1 MFSPLV
7 TTSFPGNGAL
17 AKERRSDSRFAAT
30 SLPRDRTLPVFSF
43 FSGVGFLDLGFESE
57 GFDPVFVNEY
67 SAEFLRAYKYARQK
81 LGIREPEFGY
91 SCESIEALF
100 RGRVAKALLENIE
113 RARSRGM
120 VGFIGGPPCPDFSI
134 GGKNRG
140 HEGENG
146 RLTGL
151 YFSLI
156 RKYQPDWFLF
166 ENVKGLWKTRRHR
179 EFYDSLKKQMQRAG
193 YALTERLINAIEY
206 GVAQDRERVILIG
219 IRSDV
224 CEKLGYS
231 PANAITEGLPW
242 QRALKYKRDEA
253 FRLPWP
259 GRAALPLAPE
269 AFDPADLPEDLTV
282 EYWFRRNSVTTHPNS
297 KHGFRP
303 RAGLARFMTVDEG
316 DDSRKSY
323 KRLHR
328 FRYSPT
334 ACYGNNEV
342 HIHPEEP
349 RRITAAEALAIQSLP
364 SDFELPPDMSLSAM
378 FKTIGNG
385 VPFLAAKGLAA
396 TVKQYLKRHEA
407 NGT

>member
-1 MFSPLV
+1 MYSPLI
-7 TTSFPGNGAL
+7 TTSFRGNGSG
-17 AKERRSDSRFAAT
+17 RRQRHADACFAAAA
-30 SLPRDRTLPVFSF
+30 SPRDRTLPVFSF

-67 SAEFLRAYKYARQK
+67 NEEFLRAYKYAREK
-81 LGIREPEFGY
+81 LHIEEPEFGY
-91 SCESIEALF
+91 SSDSIESLF
-100 RGRVAKALLENIE
+100 TGREAKTLRDNVE
-113 RARSRGM
+113 RARSRGL

-140 HEGENG
+140 HTGENG
-146 RLTGL
+146 RLTGS
-151 YFSLI
+151 YFKLI

-179 EFYDSLKKQMQRAG
+179 EFYDGLKAQMHRAG
-193 YALTERLINAIEY
+193 YSLTERLINAIEY

-224 CEKLGYS
+224 CEMLGY
-231 PANAITEGLPW
+231 PEERTIATDLPW
-242 QRALKYKRDEA
+242 RRHLKYTREEA
-253 FRLPWP
+253 FALPWP
-259 GRAALPLAPE
+259 GRTGLPLLGNNLRDHKVP
-269 AFDPADLPEDLTV
+269 DDLTV
-282 EYWFRRNSVTTHPNS
+282 QYWFQRNAVTTHPNS

-303 RAGLARFMTVDEG
+303 RAGLAKFMTVDEG

-364 SDFELPPDMSLSAM
+364 ADFELPADMSLSAM

-396 TVKQYLKRHEA
+396 TVKHYLNRDEA
-407 NGT
+407 DCT